1 MTAAPTLA
9 PKQIGLFD
17 APAPP
22 KTKVCAECGKARALK
37 LFAWKD
43 KAKTAREDVCNT
55 CRFPR
60 DFSGPSAKPA
70 APPPSVRAKAI
81 ATPHPAGFIPV
92 PPALWSKKGDV
103 VRVLINDERTGLTL
117 CVVGVV
123 TGVKPTNK
131 LVSGY
136 QKLRNFLVRQ
146 GWQIAQIRGGV
157 AAPLLEKTAREGRT
171 DGG

>member
-1 MTAAPTLA
+1 MTAAPVVS

-17 APAPP
+17 APVAA
-22 KTKVCAECGKARALK
+22 KTQICSQCGQSRALK

-43 KAKTAREDVCNT
+43 KRAGIREDICNT
-55 CRFPR
+55 CRMS
-60 DFSGPSAKPA
+60 DFHSPAKPA
-70 APPPSVRAKAI
+70 APPRSARERAI
-81 ATPHPAGFIPV
+81 ATPHPAGFIPT

-146 GWQIAQIRGGV
+146 GWQIAQIRGSV

-171 DGG
+171 DGV

>member
-1 MTAAPTLA
+1 
-9 PKQIGLFD
+9 
-17 APAPP
+17 
-22 KTKVCAECGKARALK
+22 
-37 LFAWKD
+37 
-43 KAKTAREDVCNT
+43 
-55 CRFPR
+55 
-60 DFSGPSAKPA
+60 
-70 APPPSVRAKAI
+70 
-81 ATPHPAGFIPV
+81 
-92 PPALWSKKGDV
+92 

-146 GWQIAQIRGGV
+146 GWQIAQIRGSV

-171 DGG
+171 DGV